1 MEYGR
6 IISESWELLRRN
18 KVLWLLGFLAAL
30 GGGGFSV
37 NGQFSTQNIP
47 FPSGELEGGELPP
60 EMLEQF
66 EQLAESFQQGDVAQI
81 MNGIAAL
88 IGISA
93 ALLVGLLIF
102 AIILGI
108 GLWLIS
114 LMARIGLVS
123 AVSTDQQG
131 GPLAWSDLLSDAS
144 RHLWRVVGLKLLL
157 YAPLLLLFF
166 GLFGVT
172 FGSVFLTIMNS
183 AGEMATPPP
192 ALGMIPLLI
201 CGSVCLGIP
210 IMIALQITDGYAFRS
225 LVLEGTSIID
235 SIKRGWR
242 VGLDNLGSTLIMGLI
257 FMLIGLAFSIVAA
270 IVVLLPLALIGFAA
284 AMSGG
289 GFVLMLAVVG
299 VISILLMAVVNS
311 IYVAVQSIAFSKIY
325 LEVTGEKVQPEL
337 SQSMI

>member
-47 FPSGELEGGELPP
+47 FPSGNIEGGELPP

-66 EQLAESFQQGDVAQI
+66 EQLAESFQQGDVTQI
-81 MNGIAAL
+81 LNGIAAL

-123 AVSTDQQG
+123 AVPTDQQG
-131 GPLAWSDLLSDAS
+131 RPLAWSDLLSDAS
-144 RHLWRVVGLKLLL
+144 QHLWRVVGLKLLL
-157 YAPLLLLFF
+157 YAPLLLIFF
-166 GLFGVT
+166 GFFGVT
-172 FGSVFLTIMNS
+172 FGSIFLTIMNS
-183 AGEMATPPP
+183 AGEMTTPPP

-210 IMIALQITDGYAFRS
+210 TMIALQITDGYAFRS
-225 LVLEGTSIID
+225 LVFEGTSIVK

-257 FMLIGLAFSIVAA
+257 FMLIGLAFGIIAA
-270 IVVLLPLALIGFAA
+270 IVVVLPMALIGFAA
-284 AMSGG
+284 ATSGG
-289 GFVLMLAVVG
+289 GFVLMLAIVG
-299 VISILLMAVVNS
+299 VISLLLMAVVNS

-325 LEVTGEKVQPEL
+325 LEVTGRKPQPEVNPN
-337 SQSMI
+337 MI